1 MSLLTPTPRVSSGDA
16 AFMHLLP
23 WLIDCYSSAMKSLT
37 SASAHQGRSARVVT
51 TMLSS
56 LQGCMT
62 DACNASDATL
72 WSTAAAASAELVRAA
87 HRCELLG
94 GSVDVQEALASH
106 IAVAVKQ
113 LEQLDRMLSAASA
126 CNQMFV
132 ALADVDVRV
141 LEPHLQGMWH
151 ALWASHRHDVAG
163 AGRAA
168 CDVISAYG
176 DIRQVP
182 ALLRAFTEAL
192 TSAQAAQQGGQIAA
206 MSCAAAISAAW
217 CAAATKVP
225 AAQTPSV
232 LVVVQECLNVAQ
244 EAGVLGGR
252 QASTATMLPCLADA
266 LASVIAGL
274 PVTPAATTAVGEA
287 AAVLQEQVNQLHA
300 VFGDRIECRGSV
312 ACVLRISIAIC
323 SLAHSC
329 CDNAGDA
336 DEARGAS
343 ACITACGDLFTST
356 TSRFLADVMTNNTPW
371 LHYELAR
378 AAVLQATWAG
388 RAADEGLLGV
398 SITQV
403 EKVMPIE
410 VLQSANFQHVWDGTL
425 PSLDTTAAAVA
436 IWQLLTETTSSWCVS
451 ICDCCVV

>member
-1 MSLLTPTPRVSSGDA
+1 VHGGKEKGSARTNFTQQPIKCLALDKNTTMVSASEEGDVKRSYA
-16 AFMHLLP
+16 SHTEISMLAKLHAQAFM
-23 WLIDCYSSAMKSLT
+23 A
-37 SASAHQGRSARVVT
+37 AHYARGAARVVT

-141 LEPHLQGMWH
+141 LEPHLQGVWH

-252 QASTATMLPCLADA
+252 QALSPCLADT
-266 LASVIAGL
+266 LA
-274 PVTPAATTAVGEA
+274 
-287 AAVLQEQVNQLHA
+287 
-300 VFGDRIECRGSV
+300 
-312 ACVLRISIAIC
+312 
-323 SLAHSC
+323 
-329 CDNAGDA
+329 
-336 DEARGAS
+336 
-343 ACITACGDLFTST
+343 
-356 TSRFLADVMTNNTPW
+356 
-371 LHYELAR
+371 
-378 AAVLQATWAG
+378 
-388 RAADEGLLGV
+388 
-398 SITQV
+398 
-403 EKVMPIE
+403 
-410 VLQSANFQHVWDGTL
+410 
-425 PSLDTTAAAVA
+425 
-436 IWQLLTETTSSWCVS
+436 
-451 ICDCCVV
+451 